1 MIADARVNQ
10 EISDDKCEVFLKV
23 INKCLLR
30 YNKRPTANEV
40 SLFAVTMARIRL
52 IIRFWLCGNCAE

>member
-30 YNKRPTANEV
+30 YSKRPTANEV
-40 SLFAVTMARIRL
+40 SAFAVTMARIRL
-52 IIRFWLCGNCAE
+52 IIRFWLRGN